1 MCIYSVELQINT
13 KSILMFKTSNLV
25 EIFYLADEFCKEF
38 YQVIE
43 GQQLTDDSGKKR
55 RNKPSKLNDAEVITI
70 FDSLSPGRVP
80 KP

>member
-1 MCIYSVELQINT
+1 MYIYSVELQIIT

-25 EIFYLADEFCKEF
+25 EIFCLADEFCKEF

-43 GQQLTDDSGKKR
+43 GHQLTDDSGKKR

-70 FDSLSPGRVP
+70 LIAFHLGRVP